1 MINPTKGVG
10 TAPMADRDTTVG
22 YAKIPAIEP
31 GEGINDQDFVSMS
44 GGTGRVLNPNSK
56 HAALA
61 WELLAFMNSPP
72 RRGMRHGQPVP
83 SRSHRATT

>member
-1 MINPTKGVG
+1 MINPAEGVG

-44 GGTGRVLNPNSK
+44 GGTGRVLEPQLEARGSRVG
-56 HAALA
+56 AARVHELA
-61 WELLAFMNSPP
+61 
-72 RRGMRHGQPVP
+72 RGV
-83 SRSHRATT
+83 